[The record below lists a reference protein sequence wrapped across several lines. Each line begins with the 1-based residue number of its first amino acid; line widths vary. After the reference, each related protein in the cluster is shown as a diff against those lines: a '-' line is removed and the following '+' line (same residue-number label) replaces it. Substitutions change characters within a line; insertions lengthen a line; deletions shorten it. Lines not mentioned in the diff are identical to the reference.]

1 MRITRRAEKIN
12 LNHVVDVST
21 DAHKD
26 TLCFFFE
33 IQGHEY
39 SDECPNRTTVI
50 EKRLRQY
57 HAIAREQG
65 KQSLR
70 IICEPTGQY
79 QNKLFRTAR
88 RLGCLTCYV
97 NAESVAKFRLIETND
112 MNKTDTK
119 DPRVIS
125 SLGKLNKTLRYRL
138 LGEEYL
144 MLRKLHKLYDETDVS
159 LTSLRCRISKLLLEL
174 FCDYSFKKDFLYS
187 RSGLSLIK
195 HYGCNP
201 FRIVADGFSVFCRR
215 MKKSVPRIRQQ
226 TLERLWDDACS
237 SVLND
242 LPAGYVAILENR
254 LQEYVDDYHREL
266 ERKEE
271 ITRQMVEILQRL
283 REKDPNIPPPTP
295 QVISEKN
302 LARLLGETGPLEDF
316 GHWRKL
322 LRYAGMN
329 ICMRQSGTHKG
340 KNKLS
345 KKGRPLLRKV
355 VQQIVLPLVRKGYLY
370 GEVYHR
376 KKEEE
381 KRPGTMAMAI
391 VARQFLRKLH
401 GWHRSGKAFDE
412 QRFFTCKSQYVALAK
427 AA

>member
-1 MRITRRAEKIN
+1 MRITRRADKIN
-12 LNHVVDVST
+12 LKHVIDVST
-21 DAHKD
+21 DVHKE
-26 TLCFFFE
+26 TLCFYFE
-33 IQGHEY
+33 INGHEY
-39 SDECPNRTTVI
+39 SDECPNRTTSI
-50 EKRLRQY
+50 EKRLKQY
-57 HAIAREQG
+57 HGIAQEHG
-65 KQSLR
+65 KKSLR

-88 RLGCLTCYV
+88 RLGFLTCYV
-97 NAESVAKFRLIETND
+97 NAESVAKFRLIESND
-112 MNKTDTK
+112 MNKTDSK

-125 SLGKLNKTLRYRL
+125 SLGKLNKTLRFRL

-174 FCDYSFKKDFLYS
+174 FCDYSMKKDFLYS
-187 RSGLSLIK
+187 RSGLCLVK
-195 HYGCNP
+195 QYGCNP

-215 MKKSVPRIRQQ
+215 MKKSVPRIRTK
-226 TLERLWDDACS
+226 TLERLWGDACS
-237 SVLND
+237 SVLNE
-242 LPAGYVAILENR
+242 LPAGYVSILENR
-254 LQEYVDDYHREL
+254 LQEYIEDYYREL
-266 ERKEE
+266 ERKDE
-271 ITRQMVEILQRL
+271 ITKQMVDVLKYL

-295 QVISEKN
+295 HVISEKN
-302 LARLLGETGPLEDF
+302 LARLLGETGNLQDF
-316 GHWRKL
+316 SHWRKL

-329 ICMRQSGTHKG
+329 IRMRQSGTYKG

-355 VQQIVLPLVRKGYLY
+355 LQQIVLPLVRKGYLY

-376 KKEEE
+376 KKEQE

-391 VARQFLRKLH
+391 VARQFLRKFY
-401 GWHRSGKAFDE
+401 GWYRSGNAFDE
-412 QRFFTCKSQYVALAK
+412 QRFFICESHYTRLAQ

>member
-12 LNHVVDVST
+12 LNHVVDVSV
-21 DAHKD
+21 DVHKE
-26 TLCFFFE
+26 TLYFFFAMN
-33 IQGHEY
+33 GHEY
-39 SDECPNRTTVI
+39 SDECQNRTSVI
-50 EKRLRQY
+50 EKRLQQY
-57 HAIAREQG
+57 HAIALEHN
-65 KQSLR
+65 KKSLR

-88 RLGCLTCYV
+88 RLGFLTCYV
-97 NAESVAKFRLIETND
+97 NAESVAKFRMIESND

-125 SLGKLNKTLRYRL
+125 SLGKLNKTLRFRL

-159 LTSLRCRISKLLLEL
+159 LTRLRCRISKLLLEL

-187 RSGLSLIK
+187 RSGLSLIE

-201 FRIVADGFSVFCRR
+201 NRIVADGFLLFCRTL
-215 MKKSVPRIRQQ
+215 KKSVPRIRTK
-226 TLERLWDDACS
+226 TLDRLWEDACN
-237 SVLND
+237 SVLNE
-242 LPAGYVAILENR
+242 LPAGYVSILESR
-254 LQEYVDDYHREL
+254 LNEYLEDYHREQ
-266 ERKEE
+266 ERKED
-271 ITRQMVEILQRL
+271 ISKQMIALLNRL
-283 REKDPNIPPPTP
+283 RDKDPNIPPPTP
-295 QVISEKN
+295 HVISEKN
-302 LARLLGETGPLEDF
+302 LARLLGETGPLHDF
-316 GHWRKL
+316 SHWRKL
-322 LRYAGMN
+322 LRYAGLN
-329 ICMRQSGTHKG
+329 ICMRQSGTYKG
-340 KNKLS
+340 KNKIS

-355 VQQIVLPLVRKGYLY
+355 LQQIILPLVRKGYLY

-391 VARQFLRKLH
+391 VARQFLRKMH
-401 GWHRSGKAFDE
+401 GWYRSGKEFDE
-412 QRFFTCKSQYVALAK
+412 QRFFTCKSRYIELAK